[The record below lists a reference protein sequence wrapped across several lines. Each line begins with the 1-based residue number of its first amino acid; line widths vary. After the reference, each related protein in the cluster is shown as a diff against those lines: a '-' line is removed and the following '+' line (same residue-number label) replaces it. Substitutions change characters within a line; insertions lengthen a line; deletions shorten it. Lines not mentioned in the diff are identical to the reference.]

1 MTSARGKTVK
11 VLAVAA
17 VPAACFWYLFHNL
30 DVQRFSAAFGA
41 LPAYAFAAACL
52 LFGTTALLQGL
63 RLYYILEKRCAL
75 SQAVRACF
83 LCSGVNTLLPAR
95 LGDVVKSVSLSVNC
109 AISIPA
115 TLCAVF
121 WERLSDLLAVLL
133 LAVGVGLYFDAPEL
147 YMPTLA
153 LPLALIAGLILVR
166 RFRPFFHKCVS
177 LLPNAAP
184 RAQLDAVILRLAGE
198 QYRPSSLLLSALTLP
213 VWTGFCI
220 FNSLFFA
227 YFHNTAPDLFT
238 GLLLTTAGA
247 VGVMLPGTPGGIGTF
262 EASVVAA
269 LSLVNMD
276 KSEALAFA
284 LVLHLVQVIPAVL
297 YAAYAALRGQW
308 SLSGVR
314 SSLPAAEEAETG
326 AGAETTQCSGNTTAD
341 GP

>member
-1 MTSARGKTVK
+1 MTPARSRLLKI
-11 VLAVAA
+11 LAAA
-17 VPAACFWYLFHNL
+17 AIPAVCCLYLFHNL
-30 DVQRFSAAFGA
+30 DVGRFSAAFGA
-41 LPAYAFAAACL
+41 LPAYAFAAAGL
-52 LFGTTALLQGL
+52 LFSTSALLQGL
-63 RLYYILEKRCAL
+63 RLYYILEKRCSL
-75 SQAVRACF
+75 SRAVRACF

-133 LAVGVGLYFDAPEL
+133 AAVGVGMYFDAPEL

-153 LPLALIAGLILVR
+153 LPFALIAGLILVR

-177 LLPNAAP
+177 LLPNAAL
-184 RAQLDAVILRLAGE
+184 RAQLDAVILRLAAE
-198 QYRPSSLLLSALTLP
+198 QYRPSSLRLAALTLP

-220 FNSLFFA
+220 FNTLFFA
-227 YFHNTAPDLFT
+227 YFHNTSPDLFT

-269 LSLVNMD
+269 LSLINMD

-284 LVLHLVQVIPAVL
+284 LVLHLVQVVPAAL
-297 YAAYAALRGQW
+297 YAVYAAVRGQW
-308 SLSGVR
+308 SLSGMR
-314 SSLPAAEEAETG
+314 SAPPDEETG
-326 AGAETTQCSGNTTAD
+326 AGAARCSANTTTHVS
-341 GP
+341 

>member
-1 MTSARGKTVK
+1 MTPAQGKALR

-17 VPAACFWYLFHNL
+17 VPAACFLYLFHNFDL
-30 DVQRFSAAFGA
+30 QRFSAAFGM
-41 LPAYAFAAACL
+41 LPAYSFAAACL
-52 LFGTTALLQGL
+52 LFGTTALPQGL
-63 RLYYILEKRCAL
+63 RLYYILEKRCSL
-75 SQAVRACF
+75 SRAVRACF

-133 LAVGVGLYFDAPEL
+133 LAVGVGVYFDAPEL

-153 LPLALIAGLILVR
+153 LPFALIAGLIFVR

-177 LLPNAAP
+177 LLPNAALRP
-184 RAQLDAVILRLAGE
+184 QLDAVILRLAAE
-198 QYRPSSLLLSALTLP
+198 QYRPSSLRLSALTLP

-220 FNSLFFA
+220 FNALFFA
-227 YFHNTAPDLFT
+227 YFHNTTPDLFT

-247 VGVMLPGTPGGIGTF
+247 VGVMLPGTPGGIGTY

-269 LSLVNMD
+269 LSLLNMD

-284 LVLHLVQVIPAVL
+284 FVLHLVQVIPAVL
-297 YAAYAALRGQW
+297 YAVYAAARGQW
-308 SLSGVR
+308 SLSGMR
-314 SSLPAAEEAETG
+314 SGLPETAESGTGTG
-326 AGAETTQCSGNTTAD
+326 AAQCSGNPTAHV
-341 GP
+341 P

>member
-1 MTSARGKTVK
+1 MTPARGTMLK

-17 VPAACFWYLFHNL
+17 VPAVCCLYLFQNL
-30 DVQRFSAAFGA
+30 DARRFTAAFSA
-41 LPAYAFAAACL
+41 LPMHAFAAACL
-52 LFGTTALLQGL
+52 LFSTSALLQGL
-63 RLYYILEKRCAL
+63 RLYYILEKRCSL
-75 SQAVRACF
+75 SRAVRSCF

-95 LGDVVKSVSLSVNC
+95 LGDVVKSVYLSVNC

-133 LAVGVGLYFDAPEL
+133 LAVGVGVYFDAPEL

-153 LPLALIAGLILVR
+153 LPLALIAGLVLVR
-166 RFRPFFHKCVS
+166 RFRQFFHKCVS
-177 LLPNAAP
+177 VLPNAAL
-184 RAQLDAVILRLAGE
+184 RTQLDAVILRLAGE
-198 QYRPSSLLLSALTLP
+198 QYRPSSLRLSALTLP

-220 FNSLFFA
+220 FNALFFA

-238 GLLLTTAGA
+238 GLLLTAAGA

-269 LSLVNMD
+269 LSLINMD

-297 YAAYAALRGQW
+297 YAAYAAVRGQW

-314 SSLPAAEEAETG
+314 STLPAAEEADATR
-326 AGAETTQCSGNTTAD
+326 CSGNTAAHV
-341 GP
+341 P